1 MKIKIKEAYLL
12 ILIVLG
18 LISLSVYSTYAL
30 FTKEVTIDNVVSF
43 NTSISL
49 SDSNLV
55 EYELVT
61 LNPNETKIIELVVSN
76 SSTSTL
82 YYGCWYETLSINSDI
97 TIGMYLEKS
106 NVPSTGTIATTETK
120 TLVVGIVNNSTSTTL
135 VNLGVVGSTTSSLG
149 LSSSRIIITDT
160 FSPSI
165 IVTDEVLAANTT
177 TTTENV
183 NLEYTNPQRYE
194 VTLSPGTYLL
204 ETWGAEGAA
213 GKSRYKENGNYKYLY
228 TEGGRGGY
236 SKGTLTL
243 TNTNITYIYVGGQT
257 GFNGGGISDDSMY
270 GSGGGASDIRLGTDS
285 LYARVIVAGGGG
297 GGYAETEYI
306 DNGEYDFYEGY
317 GIAGGSEYIDTCGQQ
332 NFPGGLLLDISQTLT
347 TGFGVGGTGGSGGG
361 GGWYG
366 GKSEYGSKNNKVG
379 GGSGSNFVFT
389 KDTEK
394 NTPIGYLLSEKYYL
408 LNATFVTGYDSFK
421 DFSGST
427 IKGHSGNGA
436 VRISG
441 VKSTTNYSIPVVF
454 GIDDLNITLGE
465 NISLTNGVTYA
476 CENGLNTCTYV
487 GPSLTETSS
496 LTEGTHIVNY
506 TIKDSNGT
514 LYSYQRKINV
524 VNGIIV
530 TPTLLSQNTTISTS
544 GNLSQETITY
554 EYTTPGTYFMKLNP
568 GVYQLET
575 WGAQGTTNSRGRGDN
590 AVSGGKGGHS
600 VGSITLSELTGIYA
614 NVGGQSSLTVKQEE
628 GDCED
633 STRGCKYLATIL
645 NGYNGAGKGSFKNT
659 TRGEYSAGGGGGGA
673 SDIRIGVNSLYSRVI
688 VSGGGSGASWSGGA
702 GINGNAGGGT
712 NAAGTNAL
720 FGSGATATTGFYE
733 RGAGGGGWYGGG
745 STSGGSGYVYTSS
758 TASDYPTGC
767 LLNSS
772 YYLTNASTESDIWSG
787 DGKVVITGHE
797 YEKKYTIP
805 RVLGL
810 DDITIV
816 KGESI
821 SLTNGV
827 TYACENNST
836 SCSYIGPD
844 ITDASRLELGKHT
857 INYKIKSSS
866 NVIYIYQ
873 RTINVTRDLKIDN
886 SGANYPVLTNALIPV
901 VYNESTSKWVKA
913 DATSSTSTYGWYD
926 YDQKKWAN
934 AILVSSTNRSTY
946 QNASAGTTIADAD
959 ILAFYVWI
967 PRFKY
972 KVWNINKVVGTQS
985 YNARTIG
992 IDILFESG
1000 TTSTGTIK
1008 CTYSYA
1014 TPSSTAG
1021 SPNETCTGSNGDY
1034 YTHPAFTFGNQELTG
1049 FWMGKFELSSSSP
1062 TNSNGGGNSSSLTP
1076 RILPNVTSWR
1086 GNYLNNFNTVVQNMQ
1101 VSNNI
1106 YGLPTSKINTDSHI
1120 ITNMEWGAV
1129 AYLTNSKYGRCTN
1142 GSCVEVSLNGY
1153 GDVSTYTT
1161 KTGCGPISSG
1171 STSYGTTCNAYNTTL
1186 GKTASTTGNIYG
1198 AYDMSGGGT
1207 EYVMSN
1213 TLDANNNFN
1222 VSNSGFT
1229 SDWYTNSNKKYI
1241 TSYVYGTTTNNQTS
1255 NNRTRLGDAT
1265 GETLLS
1271 TVSNGGWY
1279 SDYSVLSK
1287 AISPWMHRGG
1297 SFFGGANSGIF
1308 VYYGGEAS
1316 NSQSNATS
1324 RAVLTMVS

>member
-1 MKIKIKEAYLL
+1 MKFKVKEAYLL

-18 LISLSVYSTYAL
+18 LVSLSVYSTYAL

-43 NTSISL
+43 NATLSL

-61 LNPNETKIIELVVSN
+61 LNPNETKIIELRVSN
-76 SSTSTL
+76 SSTSSL
-82 YYGCWYETLSINSDI
+82 YYGCWYETLSTKPDI

-160 FSPSI
+160 FSPAI

-194 VTLSPGTYLL
+194 LTLSPGTYLL
-204 ETWGAEGAA
+204 ETWGAQGATRVTKDCEEEDDD
-213 GKSRYKENGNYKYLY
+213 GEKYY
-228 TEGGRGGY
+228 VDVQHSGGLGGY
-236 SKGTLTL
+236 SKGTLTIAEV
-243 TNTNITYIYVGGQT
+243 TTIYVYVGGEGSSDIVKGT
-257 GFNGGGISDDSMY
+257 FYNGGFNGGGI
-270 GSGGGASDIRLGTDS
+270 GSYAPGGGSSDIRIGTDS

-297 GGYAETEYI
+297 GGAASSCLGI
-306 DNGEYDFYEGY
+306 SAGMGGGLNGEEGGRTPVMPFFDY
-317 GIAGGSEYIDTCGQQ
+317 
-332 NFPGGLLLDISQTLT
+332 
-347 TGFGVGGTGGSGGG
+347 GGTGGTQTSSGTDKTNNCNQNDINLIISNSNFGTGGSGKESGGG

-366 GKSEYGSKNNKVG
+366 GG
-379 GGSGSNFVFT
+379 
-389 KDTEK
+389 
-394 NTPIGYLLSEKYYL
+394 LS
-408 LNATFVTGYDSFK
+408 
-421 DFSGST
+421 
-427 IKGHSGNGA
+427 
-436 VRISG
+436 
-441 VKSTTNYSIPVVF
+441 
-454 GIDDLNITLGE
+454 
-465 NISLTNGVTYA
+465 
-476 CENGLNTCTYV
+476 C
-487 GPSLTETSS
+487 
-496 LTEGTHIVNY
+496 
-506 TIKDSNGT
+506 
-514 LYSYQRKINV
+514 
-524 VNGIIV
+524 
-530 TPTLLSQNTTISTS
+530 
-544 GNLSQETITY
+544 
-554 EYTTPGTYFMKLNP
+554 
-568 GVYQLET
+568 
-575 WGAQGTTNSRGRGDN
+575 
-590 AVSGGKGGHS
+590 
-600 VGSITLSELTGIYA
+600 
-614 NVGGQSSLTVKQEE
+614 
-628 GDCED
+628 
-633 STRGCKYLATIL
+633 
-645 NGYNGAGKGSFKNT
+645 
-659 TRGEYSAGGGGGGA
+659 GGGGG
-673 SDIRIGVNSLYSRVI
+673 
-688 VSGGGSGASWSGGA
+688 
-702 GINGNAGGGT
+702 
-712 NAAGTNAL
+712 
-720 FGSGATATTGFYE
+720 
-733 RGAGGGGWYGGG
+733 
-745 STSGGSGYVYTSS
+745 GGSGYVYTSS
-758 TASDYPTGC
+758 SASNYPDGC
-767 LLNSS
+767 LLNSA
-772 YYLTNASTESDIWSG
+772 YYLANAETINGGFTDFNGSRVVGHAGNGAVRISG
-787 DGKVVITGHE
+787 NMEVTM
-797 YEKKYTIP
+797 YTIP
-805 RVLGL
+805 KILGL
-810 DDITIV
+810 SDITISI
-816 KGESI
+816 GESI

-866 NVIYIYQ
+866 NVTYIYQ

-946 QNASAGTTIADAD
+946 QNASAGTTITDAD